1 VNRAAVVVNPTKCDT
16 IQQLRSDITA
26 TMTSSGWEEPLWLE
40 TTAEDPGEG
49 MAREAVR
56 DGADVV
62 FACGGD
68 GTVMA
73 CVTALAGSG
82 VPMGVLPLGT
92 GNLLARNLD
101 LPLDM
106 QDALRVGLEGVD
118 RPLDVG
124 TFVAGGAQDE
134 GRKFV
139 VMAGI
144 GFDAAMMADAPEGV
158 KARLGWPAY
167 VVSGLKHLRD
177 RGVDMQIRVDDQPPV
192 RRTARAVIVGNVGK
206 LQGGIVLFPE
216 ALPGRRDARRGG
228 AGAAHAG
235 RLGPGDGAP
244 CVPAAPRRRAAPAPA
259 GRRIEI
265 RARSPLPVELDGD
278 PLDEATGVVVEVEP
292 GALLV
297 RVTREP
303 SGG

>member
-1 VNRAAVVVNPTKCDT
+1 
-16 IQQLRSDITA
+16 
-26 TMTSSGWEEPLWLE
+26 
-40 TTAEDPGEG
+40 
-49 MAREAVR
+49 
-56 DGADVV
+56 
-62 FACGGD
+62 
-68 GTVMA
+68 
-73 CVTALAGSG
+73 
-82 VPMGVLPLGT
+82 MGVLPLGT

-106 QDALRVGLEGVD
+106 QDALRVGLEGID

-124 TFVAGGAQDE
+124 TFVAGGDE
-134 GRKFV
+134 DQGRKFV

-158 KARLGWPAY
+158 KAKLGWPAY
-167 VVSGLKHLRD
+167 VVSGVKHLRD
-177 RGVDMQIRVDDQPPV
+177 RGVVMQIRVDDQPPV

-216 ALPGRRDARRGG
+216 AVPDDGMLDVAVLAPRTLGDWARVMGRLVFRRHRDDARLQHLR
-228 AGAAHAG
+228 
-235 RLGPGDGAP
+235 
-244 CVPAAPRRRAAPAPA
+244 

-297 RVTREP
+297 RVTRD
-303 SGG
+303 SSD